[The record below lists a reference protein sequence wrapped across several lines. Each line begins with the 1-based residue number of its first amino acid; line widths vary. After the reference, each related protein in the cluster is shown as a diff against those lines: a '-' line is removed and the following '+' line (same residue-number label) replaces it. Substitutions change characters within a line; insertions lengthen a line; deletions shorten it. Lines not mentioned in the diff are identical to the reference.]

1 MNSSELDVRETE
13 EGVEVTLH
21 VLPRSKKCEIS
32 GLHNGALKVR
42 VTAPPVDDAA
52 NRALIELFA
61 SLLHIPKSSL
71 TIKSGLK
78 SSRKVLKIKGIL
90 LNDFLQCLD
99 EQRLPRRLKK

>member
-1 MNSSELDVRETE
+1 MNSSELDVRETA

-21 VLPRSKKCEIS
+21 VLPRSKKCEVS

-61 SLLHIPKSSL
+61 SLLHISKANL
-71 TIKSGLK
+71 AIKSGLK
-78 SSRKVLKIKGIL
+78 SSRKVLQIRGIN
-90 LNDFLQCLD
+90 LNDFLHYLNS
-99 EQRLPRRLKK
+99 